1 MRTIKIYCRKCKIR
15 LTEELLEMEEDK
27 ITFPDCEEAIP
38 EGRFVFQKYN
48 SVLSILINRNQELLK
63 NHLDSYR
70 FQGCCGSDGLNGYN
84 KLCLNNHEV
93 ATEFS
98 DCYTSYY
105 IEISLKNTIVKR
117 INDKGIFEEMK
128 FKNVTLK

>member
-1 MRTIKIYCRKCKIR
+1 M
-15 LTEELLEMEEDK
+15 
-27 ITFPDCEEAIP
+27 
-38 EGRFVFQKYN
+38 
-48 SVLSILINRNQELLK
+48 LSILINRNQELLK

-105 IEISLKNTIVKR
+105 IAISLKNTIVKS